1 MPGPGFDS
9 ATEVHDPPRGVPGPT
24 HKPERRTS
32 LRPWLSSGR
41 RFARRAVA
49 QAESAVVDGEPPQ
62 RARRRD
68 ATYRRTIAVADA
80 LAMTAAVIVAVP
92 LMGDD
97 VLQPAAVLLPLTTI
111 VVSKIAGLYDR
122 DEILLRKTT
131 LEEAP
136 AILQIGTLIAMSA
149 WLVQGLWI
157 DGELGQRQVFGL
169 WMTAFVLT
177 LAGRSIA
184 RWLARRATEEERC
197 IVIGDVEAADKVRAK
212 LGADGRVH
220 ARVVG
225 VIPLDEYSALD
236 LADLEE
242 LLRQLDAHRVVIAP
256 TVTGSELLTDLIR
269 GMKSIG
275 IRVSIL
281 PRTTELV
288 GSAVAIDE
296 IHGITLLGVRRFGL
310 TRSSALVKR
319 ALDVAGASLG
329 LILTAPLI
337 AAIALVVKLDSH
349 GPVFFRQTRV
359 GRRGRRFKIVKF
371 RSMEHDAEGRRAE
384 LEPPERGSRPV
395 QDRGRPPRQSRRP
408 LSARTS
414 LDELSA
420 AVERAEGRDEPGRP
434 TAAGRRRGSPR
445 RGLVPAPPAAHARHD
460 RALADPGLRADPAPR
475 DGRDRLPLPRQ
486 LVAVDRPEDPDP
498 DVPAGRREGRPVSA
512 TAAGLC
518 SARKP
523 GEQRVEAAHLAL
535 GAEQARDTLTSRRA
549 QPRSL
554 AGIAD
559 QVEHVCRRLLDVPRF
574 VQESGHLM
582 IDDFRGPARPRSNH
596 RQADRHRLDE
606 HDPEGLV
613 GAAVKQEPAAAEQL
627 RDVAGMAPEAHN
639 VAQPR
644 VARDA
649 RDQLALVRE
658 VGVAVLRAAGDLE
671 LERGLRGGDP
681 ARDLDRE
688 VRLLRGRDVADD
700 RRARRPRRARVVA
713 EPLEVYAGISHLR
726 AAAQR
731 AVRAREVKA
740 ERARARRR
748 RGASQHSERA
758 HHLAQRRRG
767 QEVRH
772 DPQQAPPHRQ
782 RGERGHQSG
791 ADRRAADDRALRMR
805 AEDRAQLA
813 RRREAPPDR
822 AQRLERP
829 RARPQC
835 AKPNRHGRDPVALD
849 QRLRGAA
856 LRADDE
862 RIGVRGEQRQLH
874 DLGAARVAVLDQ
886 VEHER
891 PIARAEEGR
900 SLRR

>member
-24 HKPERRTS
+24 RKPERRTS

-49 QAESAVVDGEPPQ
+49 QVDSAVVDGEPPQ

-225 VIPLDEYSALD
+225 VIPLDEHSALD

-329 LILTAPLI
+329 LLLTAPLI
-337 AAIALVVKLDSH
+337 AAIALMVKLDSH

-359 GRRGRRFKIVKF
+359 GRGGRHFKIVKF
-371 RSMEHDAEGRRAE
+371 RSMEHGAEGRRAE
-384 LEPPERGSRPV
+384 LEPMNEAVGLFKIADDPRVNRV
-395 QDRGRPPRQSRRP
+395 GRFLR
-408 LSARTS
+408 ATS
-414 LDELSA
+414 LDELPQLWNVLRGEMSLVGPRPLVVDEDRR
-420 AVERAEGRDEPGRP
+420 VEGWY
-434 TAAGRRRGSPR
+434 RRRLQLTPGMTGHWQILGSSRIP
-445 RGLVPAPPAAHARHD
+445 LLEMVEID
-460 RALADPGLRADPAPR
+460 YLYLANW
-475 DGRDRLPLPRQ
+475 
-486 LVAVDRPEDPDP
+486 
-498 DVPAGRREGRPVSA
+498 
-512 TAAGLC
+512 
-518 SARKP
+518 
-523 GEQRVEAAHLAL
+523 
-535 GAEQARDTLTSRRA
+535 
-549 QPRSL
+549 SL
-554 AGIAD
+554 WT
-559 QVEHVCRRLLDVPRF
+559 
-574 VQESGHLM
+574 
-582 IDDFRGPARPRSNH
+582 
-596 RQADRHRLDE
+596 
-606 HDPEGLV
+606 
-613 GAAVKQEPAAAEQL
+613 
-627 RDVAGMAPEAHN
+627 
-639 VAQPR
+639 
-644 VARDA
+644 
-649 RDQLALVRE
+649 
-658 VGVAVLRAAGDLE
+658 DLKI
-671 LERGLRGGDP
+671 LIRTFP
-681 ARDLDRE
+681 
-688 VRLLRGRDVADD
+688 
-700 RRARRPRRARVVA
+700 RVVA
-713 EPLEVYAGISHLR
+713 RAGL
-726 AAAQR
+726 
-731 AVRAREVKA
+731 
-740 ERARARRR
+740 
-748 RGASQHSERA
+748 
-758 HHLAQRRRG
+758 
-767 QEVRH
+767 
-772 DPQQAPPHRQ
+772 
-782 RGERGHQSG
+782 
-791 ADRRAADDRALRMR
+791 
-805 AEDRAQLA
+805 
-813 RRREAPPDR
+813 
-822 AQRLERP
+822 
-829 RARPQC
+829 
-835 AKPNRHGRDPVALD
+835 
-849 QRLRGAA
+849 
-856 LRADDE
+856 
-862 RIGVRGEQRQLH
+862 
-874 DLGAARVAVLDQ
+874 
-886 VEHER
+886 
-891 PIARAEEGR
+891 
-900 SLRR
+900 